1 MVDHGLRAGGTPDFY
16 LTAAPLSP
24 AQQARALAS
33 LKLLYHPAVQAGMD
47 EESFVQTLLDHD
59 LIDP

>member
-1 MVDHGLRAGGTPDFY
+1 MTPDFY

-24 AQQARALAS
+24 AQQARALAA

-47 EESFVQTLLDHD
+47 EESFVQTLLDHG